1 MLAAA
6 AVFCNSTI
14 ESMNEGYF
22 HGFSDAVRLPQSNN
36 VGCGLLDD
44 PEAIK
49 LQLRDNA
56 AFPALGLPSG

>member
-1 MLAAA
+1 
-6 AVFCNSTI
+6 
-14 ESMNEGYF
+14 MNEGYF

-56 AFPALGLPSG
+56 VFPAPGLPSG